1 MFSFWGF
8 FYFKFS
14 VLKLFVMFTE
24 DDAFY
29 MNRAISLAENGTG
42 WVNPNPLVGA
52 VIVKDGR
59 IIAEGWHK
67 KIGGLH
73 AERNAFAA
81 CKEDCTG
88 ATMYVTL
95 EPCCHYGKTPP
106 CTEAIIEHKIARVV
120 VGLLDPNPLVAGK
133 GMEILRNNGIVVDVC
148 PNADQFK
155 FLNRVF
161 LKYITKLRPWLVL
174 KSAMTLDGKIATYTG
189 DSKWVSS
196 VESRDYS
203 QKLRAKYTA
212 IMVGSN
218 TVKLDNPTLNC
229 RLSANVRQP
238 IRIVVDSKAAIDLV
252 SNLVLTAK
260 DFPLIIAHTSE
271 VSQDKINELRDR
283 GVETILC
290 QTCDNRVDVED
301 MLALL
306 AKRGIDSIL
315 LEGGGELNY
324 SFVDKNCVDE
334 VCVFIAP
341 KIVGGRDA
349 KTPVAGEGKKMMN
362 DALCLFDVRTSMIGD
377 DILVNAL
384 VRNNA

>member
-1 MFSFWGF
+1 
-8 FYFKFS
+8 
-14 VLKLFVMFTE
+14 MFTE

-29 MNRAISLAENGTG
+29 MNRAIKLAEYGTG

-52 VIVKDGR
+52 LIVRDNK
-59 IIAEGWHK
+59 IIAEGWHR
-67 KIGGLH
+67 KIGELH
-73 AERNAFAA
+73 AERNAFAD
-81 CKEDCTG
+81 CKEDCTN

-133 GMEILRNNGIVVDVC
+133 GIEILRNHGIDVDVC
-148 PNADQFK
+148 PNDSQFK
-155 FLNRVF
+155 FQNRVF
-161 LKYITKLRPWLVL
+161 LKYITKSRPWLVL
-174 KSAMTLDGKIATYTG
+174 KSAMTLDGKISTYTG

-196 VESRDYS
+196 KESRAYG
-203 QKLRAKYTA
+203 QKLRSKYMA

-218 TVKLDNPTLNC
+218 TVRLDNPTLNC
-229 RLSANVRQP
+229 RLNGNVRQP
-238 IRIVVDSKAAIDLV
+238 IRIVVDSKAAISLN
-252 SNLVLTAK
+252 SNLVLTANE
-260 DFPLIIAHTSE
+260 FPLIIAHTSE
-271 VSQDKINELRDR
+271 VSQNKINELRDH
-283 GVETILC
+283 GVATLLC
-290 QTCDNRVDVED
+290 KTCDNRVDVED
-301 MLALL
+301 MLGLL
-306 AKRGIDSIL
+306 AKKGIDSIL

-341 KIVGGRDA
+341 KLVGGRDA
-349 KTPVAGEGKKMMN
+349 KTPVAGDGKKMMD

-384 VRNNA
+384 VRKNA

>member
-1 MFSFWGF
+1 
-8 FYFKFS
+8 
-14 VLKLFVMFTE
+14 MFTE

-29 MNRAISLAENGTG
+29 MNRAIELAENGIG

-59 IIAEGWHK
+59 ILAEGWHR

-81 CKEDCTG
+81 CKEDSAG

-133 GMEILRNNGIVVDVC
+133 GMEILVNNGIVVDVC
-148 PNADQFK
+148 PDAGRFK
-155 FLNRVF
+155 FQNRIF
-161 LKYITKLRPWLVL
+161 LKYITHSRPWVVL
-174 KSAMTLDGKIATYTG
+174 KSAMTLDGKIATYCG

-196 VESRDYS
+196 KESRDYS
-203 QKLRAKYTA
+203 QSLRAKYMA

-218 TVKLDNPTLNC
+218 TVRLDNPTLNC
-229 RLSANVRQP
+229 RLKGNVRQP
-238 IRIVVDSKAAIDLV
+238 IRIVVDSKAMIDLN

-260 DFPLIIAHTSE
+260 DFPLIVAHTSE
-271 VSQDKINELRDR
+271 VSLDKINELRDR
-283 GVETILC
+283 GVETLLC
-290 QTCDNRVDVED
+290 KTCDNRVDVED

-306 AKRGIDSIL
+306 AKRGVDSIL

-334 VCVFIAP
+334 VCFFIAP
-341 KIVGGRDA
+341 KMVGGRNA
-349 KTPVAGEGKKMMN
+349 KTPVAGEGKQMMR
-362 DALCLFDVRTSMIGD
+362 DALCLSDVSTKMIGG

-384 VRNNA
+384 VKKNG